1 MEERVTKTIA
11 LFDLTGQVALVTGG
25 NGGIG
30 RGIAL
35 GLAEAGA
42 AVAVFGRNDEKNQR
56 VLSELKTIG
65 VPALAVKVDMTQ
77 RAALEPAL
85 NTVES
90 ELGSIS
96 ILVNN
101 AGNVSLSGG
110 EVSGFGF
117 KNISGLVENGAA
129 GRRAGFRPGGECRCS
144 GFCRSNGIF
153 YAGSRRPRGHFFG
166 DRVNAIKRGLGFGV
180 TFFAINQHLDIHD

>member
-1 MEERVTKTIA
+1 VAAAEAAFQRFEVWSAGLKMSA
-11 LFDLTGQVALVTGG
+11 LFDLTGRVAVVTGG

-56 VLSELKTIG
+56 VLSELKAIG
-65 VPALAVKVDMTQ
+65 VPSVAVRLDVAD

-85 NTVES
+85 NRVES
-90 ELGSIS
+90 ELGGIG

-101 AGNVSLSGG
+101 AGIV
-110 EVSGFGF
+110 
-117 KNISGLVENGAA
+117 VERWCVARN
-129 GRRAGFRPGGECRCS
+129 
-144 GFCRSNGIF
+144 
-153 YAGSRRPRGHFFG
+153 
-166 DRVNAIKRGLGFGV
+166 
-180 TFFAINQHLDIHD
+180 T